1 MKVHIL
7 FNGDYMRSQTD
18 SVYMIDENR
27 IIHVVDYVIELE
39 ERIRKLEQIIEK
51 QEKENDNT

>member
-1 MKVHIL
+1 
-7 FNGDYMRSQTD
+7 MRSQID
-18 SVYMIDENR
+18 SVYMIDGNR

-51 QEKENDNT
+51 QEKKNDNT